1 MKNLRLLSIC
11 LLLIP
16 ALLWQC
22 KPNKGTSASSASADS
37 ATAAKTATVD
47 EFTATFDSL
56 QKGIPVFYNMY
67 LTVDMSR
74 LFKVEG
80 SAFTPEWL
88 NPVGNVANY
97 GLSGKK
103 ALNLGVYAVDLSY
116 IRTYDQLEKSRP
128 YFDAMRNLSKD
139 LGIPD
144 DFVVKMSDRFDKNI
158 SNKDSMMKIANEI
171 YHTTNK
177 YLKDNE
183 RGASSVLIILGG
195 WTEAMSLATHISAE
209 KPANTELLSKIADQK
224 SSVSDLLS
232 LLEENKT
239 DKLISSF
246 ITPLQDLKN
255 AFDKLT
261 FDEKNPKKSAAQFK
275 DIFGKINNLRNQV
288 IN

>member
-1 MKNLRLLSIC
+1 MKNLRLFSIC

-22 KPNKGTSASSASADS
+22 KPNKGTSTSSTSADS
-37 ATAAKTATVD
+37 ITIANPAKVD
-47 EFTATFDSL
+47 DFSASFDSL

-74 LFKVEG
+74 LFKVDG

-88 NPVGNVANY
+88 NPVSNAANY

-116 IRTYDQLEKSRP
+116 IRTYNQLEKSRP

-195 WTEAMSLATHISAE
+195 WTEAMSLAAHLSAE

-232 LLEENKT
+232 LLDENKT
-239 DKLISSF
+239 DQLISSF

-255 AFDKLT
+255 AFDKLS

-275 DIFGKINNLRNQV
+275 EIFGKINSLRNQV